1 MTVDGI
7 QPNHP
12 IKRNHNS
19 ELSRH
24 CSPLML
30 CLGVEA
36 PQNIYLGSAPLLLN
50 SQSIERFCIINVN
63 VKFVNRVK
71 LCRKKYTDERILD
84 LSRIVV
90 SGLFG

>member
-12 IKRNHNS
+12 IRRNHNS
-19 ELSRH
+19 DLSRH
-24 CSPLML
+24 CSPLMF

-50 SQSIERFCIINVN
+50 SQSIERFCFINVN
-63 VKFVNRVK
+63 VKFVNKVK
-71 LCRKKYTDERILD
+71 LRSKKYGYGRILD
-84 LSRIVV
+84 LSRIVA

>member
-12 IKRNHNS
+12 IRRGHNGDS
-19 ELSRH
+19 SRH
-24 CSPLML
+24 CSPLMF

-50 SQSIERFCIINVN
+50 SMGIERFCVINVN
-63 VKFVNRVK
+63 GKFVNK
-71 LCRKKYTDERILD
+71 INLC
-84 LSRIVV
+84 
-90 SGLFG
+90 